1 MKHLITVAFL
11 PVLLAGCAAT
21 KPPEVTTSRDSADVS
36 AEIRANH
43 HHTPVAGY
51 TARMPVDPKPW
62 KTLNEDLSSDDGG
75 AS

>member
-1 MKHLITVAFL
+1 MRHLITVAIL
-11 PVLLAGCAAT
+11 PALLAGCVAT
-21 KPPEVTTSRDSADVS
+21 RPPEVTAFRDPADPS
-36 AEIRANH
+36 AEIRPGR

-62 KTLNEDLSSDDGG
+62 KKLNEDLSSEE